1 MNDTLKID
9 RATKI
14 VHLDSDRTWR
24 GEIRTIHTYKKTC
37 SFIEMVFCVIM
48 RYSGNT
54 WSTIRI
60 TDESV

>member
-24 GEIRTIHTYKKTC
+24 GEIRTIHSYKKLAALQKWC
-37 SFIEMVFCVIM
+37 FVL
-48 RYSGNT
+48 
-54 WSTIRI
+54 
-60 TDESV
+60 